1 MLLRRIML
9 VITLVLLLVVSG
21 VIGWYAATWPL
32 R

>member
-9 VITLVLLLVVSG
+9 VVTLVVLIAASAL
-21 VIGWYAATWPL
+21 IGWYAATWPL